1 LLQETRIKALSNN
14 HLTTIVEMLEVEEIS
29 EEIIKITWVEPEALT
44 MMINRKV
51 KIIKK
56 RMNFMEI
63 TFRSTEMILN
73 KIIKTHQTKSLR
85 QLSADILI
93 CMDHVTMVINAHMHM
108 EIMISELETKLISMP
123 ASHNS
128 SNYHKGTQ
136 ISKFIN
142 ICSHRCLFHRLKIY
156 LINKQYI
163 IRKW

>member
-1 LLQETRIKALSNN
+1 MLPEIRIKTLFIN

-29 EEIIKITWVEPEALT
+29 EEIIKITWVDQEALT
-44 MMINRKV
+44 MIIYRKV

-56 RMNFMEI
+56 RMNILAI
-63 TFRSTEMILN
+63 TFRRTITILN

-93 CMDHVTMVINAHMHM
+93 CMGRATMVINAHMHM
-108 EIMISELETKLISMP
+108 EIMISEQETKQISTP

-128 SNYHKGTQ
+128 SNYQKGIQT
-136 ISKFIN
+136 SKFIN

-156 LINKQYI
+156 LINKQYL
-163 IRKW
+163 IRK